1 MEIGRHP
8 KDQCEVCRT
17 INSVGGPYA
26 SRIVI
31 TEKAMEYFRNASS
44 WITDRT
50 KRGQRWSA
58 HFVEVNDLGGTQHFW
73 HIPFGDACLIAP
85 PDAARLV
92 EQQTDITLAPLKVNA
107 WIREEDESIEA

>member
-58 HFVEVNDLGGTQHFW
+58 HFVEVNDLG
-73 HIPFGDACLIAP
+73 DACLIAP